1 MNAYETK
8 VTLEDMRIY
17 GNQRGNNLD
26 IFKAYLATMPEKDC
40 RQGYTGKF
48 VDWENF
54 QFLILEKRLHEHM
67 NRMERTIDPEATM
80 KSVQRSVA
88 NIRSLEQSVASAAE
102 IGVSIKPILDALEAL
117 NSRMVALE
125 NRPPPPQ
132 GSCCVVS

>member
-26 IFKAYLATMPEKDC
+26 IWKAHLATLTEKE
-40 RQGYTGKF
+40 RTNGYDGKY
-48 VDWENF
+48 VSWENF

-67 NRMERTIDPEATM
+67 NRMERTIDPGATM
-80 KSVQRSVA
+80 KSVERSVA

-102 IGVSIKPILDALEAL
+102 IGVSIKPILGFSHSK
-117 NSRMVALE
+117 NSPIILTQIL
-125 NRPPPPQ
+125 PIF
-132 GSCCVVS
+132 